1 MPALG
6 SHTVIRNG
14 KTCLQIEI
22 DPHLEA
28 SYLQCIQE
36 TVQELLA
43 LEQLDMSQINLILPP
58 QISSHFITALSET
71 LKLNR
76 EKFVDVQAQHDLFTS
91 SLAYSLKH
99 TQKYRMVKP
108 GNIGL
113 IINVGSGLQVGC
125 AIYYF

>member
-1 MPALG
+1 PDGQTGFGNFVFKSFTDYMPALS
-6 SHTVIRNG
+6 SHMATRNG

-43 LEQLDMSQINLILPP
+43 LEQLDMSQINIILPP
-58 QISSHFITALSET
+58 QISSNFITALSET
-71 LKLNR
+71 LKLSR

-99 TQKYRMVKP
+99 AQKH
-108 GNIGL
+108 
-113 IINVGSGLQVGC
+113 
-125 AIYYF
+125 